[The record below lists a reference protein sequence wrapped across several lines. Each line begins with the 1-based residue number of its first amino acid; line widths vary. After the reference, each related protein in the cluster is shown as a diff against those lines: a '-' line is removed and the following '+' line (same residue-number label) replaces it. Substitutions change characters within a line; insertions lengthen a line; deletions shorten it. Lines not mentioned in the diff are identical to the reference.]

1 MITGKSLLVFAA
13 GGVVTFLA
21 TVGMRLG
28 YLSKIEAWHNEIGST
43 RRA

>member
-1 MITGKSLLVFAA
+1 MTGKSLLIFAV
-13 GGVVTFLA
+13 GGVVSFLA

-28 YLSKIEAWHNEIGST
+28 YLSKIEAWHNKIGST